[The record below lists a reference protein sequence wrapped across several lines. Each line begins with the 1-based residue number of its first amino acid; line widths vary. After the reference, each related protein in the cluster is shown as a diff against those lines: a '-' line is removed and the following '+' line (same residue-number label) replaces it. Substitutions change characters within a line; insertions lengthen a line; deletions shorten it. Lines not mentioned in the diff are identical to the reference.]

1 MKKVL
6 GVMVAAAVLAVGTS
20 AFAASIVASKH
31 NLSLA
36 TANLAGK
43 TNATS
48 TQICIYC
55 HAPHNAVNPSLL
67 WNRNAAVAAGSF
79 TLYSGANMANISY
92 KTGFT
97 ADSTSLF
104 CMSCHDGQ
112 TSMDSVQNQP
122 KVGALAIGTVTG
134 PAAIAGATGDN
145 LANTHPVNFPVL
157 NNNQSDLNFPSG
169 VTFTEGKMGAAGE
182 FPLFKSTDAGAG
194 RTTGTQSLECGSCHA
209 VHDPANVPFLRG
221 TMTGSALCLG
231 CHNK

>member
-1 MKKVL
+1 
-6 GVMVAAAVLAVGTS
+6 MVTAAFLAAGSS

-67 WNRNAAVAAGSF
+67 WNRNAVVVAADF
-79 TLYSGANMANISY
+79 RLYSGANMANISY

-112 TSMDSVQNQP
+112 TSMESVANQP

-134 PAAIAGATGDN
+134 AAAIAGVSGTN
-145 LANTHPVNFPVL
+145 LANTHPINFPVL
-157 NNNQSDLNFPSG
+157 SNSQNDLNFASATP
-169 VTFTEGKMGAAGE
+169 TFGEGRMGTTGQ

-194 RTTGTQSLECGSCHA
+194 RTTGTQSLECGSCHS
-209 VHDPANVPFLRG
+209 VHDPANVPFLRD
-221 TMTGSALCLG
+221 TMTGSTLCLG